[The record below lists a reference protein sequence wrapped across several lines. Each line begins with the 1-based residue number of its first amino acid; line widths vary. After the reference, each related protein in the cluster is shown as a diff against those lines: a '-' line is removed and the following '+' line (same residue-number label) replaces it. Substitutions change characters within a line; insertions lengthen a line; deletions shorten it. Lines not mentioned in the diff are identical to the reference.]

1 MWHTDFLLVLYIYII
16 YYYIYIMRY
25 ADTHMNVDYAITYS
39 RKNGSMHSFSVLC
52 SCVINTRGHR
62 WLKLRIT
69 LKLQSWSRFDNSSIV
84 KCERLKTHLVNI
96 KWRSTTNAPSSK
108 REEKVENTKTN
119 NIGGRRTLS
128 PQHLTITWWD
138 AELHSSASQRPVAC
152 WDPNPTA
159 VHS

>member
-1 MWHTDFLLVLYIYII
+1 MHEIIWHAAFLLVLFII
-16 YYYIYIMRY
+16 LCGTLTNTWMWTMLLLT
-25 ADTHMNVDYAITYS
+25 AG
-39 RKNGSMHSFSVLC
+39 KNDSIHSFSVLC
-52 SCVINTRGHR
+52 SCVINTRRHR
-62 WLKLRIT
+62 WLKLRII
-69 LKLQSWSRFDNSSIV
+69 LQLQSWSRFDNSSIV

-128 PQHLTITWWD
+128 QQHLTITWWG

-152 WDPNPTA
+152 RDPNPTA